1 MKTLSGKLKNRT
13 PVLISRS
20 EEDRIEDRLEQDR
33 QRIDK
38 WLWYAR
44 VVKSRTLA
52 TKLVE
57 DGHVRLN
64 GKRLTVAARVVG
76 IGDVLTI
83 ALERQ
88 VRVLRVIAI
97 VDRRGPSREACLL
110 FEDLTGAQAPCA

>member
-1 MKTLSGKLKNRT
+1 M
-13 PVLISRS
+13 
-20 EEDRIEDRLEQDR
+20 EQGR

-64 GKRLTVAARVVG
+64 GKRLTVAAHIVG
-76 IGDVLTI
+76 AGDVLTI

-97 VDRRGPSREACLL
+97 VDRRGPFRDTCLL
-110 FEDLTGAQAPCA
+110 FEDLTGVQVPCA